1 MFVSHSPAVT
11 ILKVSVAPWEM
22 HLYELNFIYSIEIV
36 WENREQDTPRR
47 FLLAFVD
54 ELL

>member
-22 HLYELNFIYSIEIV
+22 HLYELNFISTEIV